1 MAIIGKQLPAFE
13 LDAFRKPEIIK
24 VSNKTI
30 EGKWSVFVFYPADF
44 TFVCPT
50 ELADLQDQYA
60 ELKNL
65 GVEVF
70 SVSVDSAF
78 VHKAWSDASP
88 TINKIE
94 YTMVSDIKH
103 ELADFFEIL

>member
-60 ELKNL
+60 EF
-65 GVEVF
+65 GRR
-70 SVSVDSAF
+70 S
-78 VHKAWSDASP
+78 
-88 TINKIE
+88 
-94 YTMVSDIKH
+94 
-103 ELADFFEIL
+103 ILRIC

>member
-60 ELKNL
+60 ELKDL

-78 VHKAWSDASP
+78 VHKAW
-88 TINKIE
+88 
-94 YTMVSDIKH
+94 
-103 ELADFFEIL
+103 FFRSRPRRHRSCRRNLRYGRRSFRC